1 MCIFLIFSYHP
12 SVANDRSSS
21 ALSTVL
27 VQVPIQP
34 RAGGERRNDEADACH
49 RAPPESTALPEAAA
63 PRVVGRRR
71 GRRRRRRA
79 PRVTVAALALAL
91 TLAPRVTVAASLA
104 VAAAALARARAAPVA
119 ALAALAVAALVA
131 EPLLGARAPAEL
143 VGLARGL
150 DV

>member
-34 RAGGERRNDEADACH
+34 RAKGERRNDEADACH
-49 RAPPESTALPEAAA
+49 RAPPESTALPAAAA

-79 PRVTVAALALAL
+79 PRVTVAA
-91 TLAPRVTVAASLA
+91 TLA
-104 VAAAALARARAAPVA
+104 VAAAALARARAAPVEA
-119 ALAALAVAALVA
+119 IAVAAAATVEPAAPALAALAVAALVA
-131 EPLLGARAPAEL
+131 EPLLGAGA
-143 VGLARGL
+143 
-150 DV
+150 